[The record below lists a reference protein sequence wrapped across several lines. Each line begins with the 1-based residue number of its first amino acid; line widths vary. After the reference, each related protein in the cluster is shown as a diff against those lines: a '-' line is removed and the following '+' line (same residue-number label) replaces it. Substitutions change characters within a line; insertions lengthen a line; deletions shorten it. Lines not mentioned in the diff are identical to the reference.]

1 MMTAT
6 RTQRPPARAASPSK
20 PRASGRS
27 HPTPRL
33 LLADDHALLLEAFR
47 RLLEPEFAVVGA
59 ITDGHQLVE
68 AALELRPDVVVLDIS
83 MPGLNGL
90 KAGSQVLQQLPN
102 TRLVFLT
109 MHDDP
114 ALAAEAFRIGGSG
127 YVLKT
132 AAPGE
137 LLQAIR
143 AALGGG
149 AYVSPGLA
157 GSEGE
162 SHHRRVAD
170 VAPDD
175 ALSPREREVLRLLA
189 QGQTMKEAA
198 AALGI
203 TTRTVA
209 FHKYRIMRTLSL
221 RSSAELLYYAI
232 KRRIG

>member
-1 MMTAT
+1 VTAT
-6 RTQRPPARAASPSK
+6 KTQRPADEAAASTKSRKSTRQAPP
-20 PRASGRS
+20 PRV
-27 HPTPRL
+27 

-47 RLLEPEFAVVGA
+47 HLLEPEFAVVGG
-59 ITDGHQLVE
+59 ITDGNQLVQ
-68 AALELRPDVVVLDIS
+68 AALDSRPDVVIVDIS

-90 KAGSQVLQQLPN
+90 KAGQQIAQLLPD

-114 ALAAEAFRIGGSG
+114 ALAAEAFRIGASA

-132 AAPGE
+132 AAPAE
-137 LLQAIR
+137 LLKAIR

-157 GSEGE
+157 GSESE
-162 SHHRRVAD
+162 SHRRRVAD

-175 ALSPREREVLRLLA
+175 ALSPRERDVLRLLA
-189 QGQTMKEAA
+189 QGHTMKEAA
-198 AALGI
+198 AVLGI
-203 TTRTVA
+203 ATRTVA